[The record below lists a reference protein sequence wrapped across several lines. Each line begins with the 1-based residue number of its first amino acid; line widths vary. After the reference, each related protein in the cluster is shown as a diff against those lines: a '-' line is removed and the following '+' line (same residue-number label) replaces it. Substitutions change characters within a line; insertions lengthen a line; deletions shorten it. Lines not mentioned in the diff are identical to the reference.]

1 MTDIYIKTPTPADYT
16 VLVRLTEAAGYT
28 WEGGRKPSELKLY
41 QGENTVVHLDLG
53 SKNMWQALA
62 KYYNDVDYT
71 IETITNLA
79 DIKAIYRFENEESFN
94 LFHETHDKHLSV
106 TSHKNPFAIQYSDGS
121 VLFDYESTYKALAV
135 EYKPKESEVMPE
147 KVKLPKEV
155 CDYLDE
161 NKKMISPFYKISELN
176 SDRELEEND
185 IQEAFAD
192 FVNVHGYENQ
202 WKIIDALRYGYEP
215 EPEQLYYVW
224 FIRSD
229 NYSFLNLSD
238 SDGLEIADN
247 EEDEYIKTRFT
258 MNEII
263 VIDPRYKEFAV
274 PVEEVNNV

>member
-1 MTDIYIKTPTPADYT
+1 
-16 VLVRLTEAAGYT
+16 
-28 WEGGRKPSELKLY
+28 
-41 QGENTVVHLDLG
+41 
-53 SKNMWQALA
+53 
-62 KYYNDVDYT
+62 
-71 IETITNLA
+71 
-79 DIKAIYRFENEESFN
+79 
-94 LFHETHDKHLSV
+94 
-106 TSHKNPFAIQYSDGS
+106 
-121 VLFDYESTYKALAV
+121 
-135 EYKPKESEVMPE
+135 
-147 KVKLPKEV
+147 
-155 CDYLDE
+155 
-161 NKKMISPFYKISELN
+161 MISPFYKISELN